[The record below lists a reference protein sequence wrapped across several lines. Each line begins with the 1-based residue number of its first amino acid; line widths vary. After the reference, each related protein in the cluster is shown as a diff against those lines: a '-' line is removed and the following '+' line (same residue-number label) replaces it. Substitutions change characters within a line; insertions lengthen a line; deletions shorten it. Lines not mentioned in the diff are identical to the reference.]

1 MSNLTHPLPSLLR
14 LSFGKHRA
22 LPDTTGK
29 VSPPANEAQEAKEVP
44 ACTRRLSYSHPWPGA
59 LLKIGPHK
67 VGPYTLC
74 DACVEVGRPTGT
86 WVRYGLLAL
95 CLRHALALAGEGPE

>member
-1 MSNLTHPLPSLLR
+1 MSNLTRSLPSLLR
-14 LSFGKHRA
+14 LSFGKHGA
-22 LPDTTGK
+22 LPDTTGE
-29 VSPPANEAQEAKEVP
+29 VSPPAQDAQEVP
-44 ACTRRLSYSHPWPGA
+44 APGRRLSYCHPWPST
-59 LLKIGPHK
+59 LSKIGPLK

-95 CLRHALALAGEGPE
+95 CLRHALALAGEGTE